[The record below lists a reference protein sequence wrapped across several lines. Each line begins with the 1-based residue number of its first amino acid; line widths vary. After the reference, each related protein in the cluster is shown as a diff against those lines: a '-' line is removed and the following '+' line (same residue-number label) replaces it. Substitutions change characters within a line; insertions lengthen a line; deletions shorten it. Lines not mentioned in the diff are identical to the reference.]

1 MEYITVNEKGAL
13 ELVTEEYY
21 RELNISTNSNVT
33 IPLDDRYTLS
43 IRNENN
49 QIEFAILDGNDLI
62 TLRNEDTVM
71 RVDNWAELLV
81 EIRHEMGD
89 VR

>member
-13 ELVTEEYY
+13 ELVAQEYY
-21 RELNISTNSNVT
+21 RKNVT

-49 QIEFAILDGNDLI
+49 QIEFAILDGDNLI
-62 TLRNEDTVM
+62 ELRNEDTVM
-71 RVDNWAELLV
+71 RVDDWSELLSEV
-81 EIRHEMGD
+81 RHEMGG
-89 VR
+89 VI